1 MPQLDSELSEEAKT
15 VEADL
20 EGINDKSDDGDT
32 IAGGELEADK
42 EETTSEEDSTTE
54 DETDKGTT
62 DDDGKEVKKDDP
74 AYFQT
79 AYQKAMARLK
89 TLDPSVA
96 EEVRADVKASTGK
109 ETSSEQATTEK
120 EKTFGEMTKTEVGEY
135 LDGRMADQKQQNA
148 VVQERNFAMETI
160 TAFAQEAKID
170 GETLKKVAEQTRK
183 DHNVDMTKPGQ
194 SSMLAEMVISR
205 LRDHVQTQGK
215 QTTTDTA
222 AADAADA
229 ARTAA
234 LTAQPGKT
242 ASPAPVKKSRA
253 QSVLEGIFN
262 AGPESSLSKLD
273 SFQKKKTG

>member
-1 MPQLDSELSEEAKT
+1 MPKLDSELSEEAKT
-15 VEADL
+15 VEDDL
-20 EGINDKSDDGDT
+20 EGIDDKSDGQT

-42 EETTSEEDSTTE
+42 EETTSEEDSTTT

-62 DDDGKEVKKDDP
+62 DEGDKEDKKDDP

-89 TLDPSVA
+89 TLDPSAA
-96 EEVRADVKASTGK
+96 EEVRVDVKASTK

-120 EKTFGEMTKTEVGEY
+120 EQTIGEMTKKEFDKH
-135 LDGRMADQKQQNA
+135 LDGRMATQRQDNA

-160 TAFAQEAKID
+160 TAFAEEAKID

-229 ARTAA
+229 VRTAA

-242 ASPAPVKKSRA
+242 ASPAPGKKSRA
-253 QSVLEGIFN
+253 QSVLEGIFA
-262 AGPESSLSKLD
+262 AGPESSLSRLD